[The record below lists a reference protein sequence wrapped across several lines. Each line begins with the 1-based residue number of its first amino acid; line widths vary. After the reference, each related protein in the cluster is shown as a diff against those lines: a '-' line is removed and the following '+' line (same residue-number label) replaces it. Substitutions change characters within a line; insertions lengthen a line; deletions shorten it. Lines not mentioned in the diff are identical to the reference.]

1 LGIDLNQNVNQNSD
15 SNVNS
20 NSNRDSKV
28 ISGSGSVAEA
38 LASAIKAALRYEADI
53 EKPTMGIYRPSLL
66 PSCLRRQWLIYKKGL
81 PISEEKAGIFRIG
94 ELFHGFLSQAFRSS
108 GLNVRAEEAP
118 FMIVLLSEAGEE
130 EPKPKPKPELEP
142 GLELGLRI
150 SGRADLILAIDGEA
164 YVIEAK
170 SIRRLPSE
178 PLRHHV
184 AQLQLYLAGLGLRR
198 GFLVYLDKEALRHAV
213 FPVEY
218 DASLLKGIL
227 ERARRLHEA
236 LLSDRSPEPDG
247 EPWECGYCEFR
258 AYCRPPRRRDEGGK
272 GEGEGEKGRKES
284 LRDALEA
291 FGDSIRPR
299 HSHGIGSQKME
310 AKSRNGF

>member
-1 LGIDLNQNVNQNSD
+1 VNP
-15 SNVNS
+15 
-20 NSNRDSKV
+20 KV

-38 LASAIKAALRYEADI
+38 LGSAIKAALSYEADA
-53 EKPTMGIYRPSLL
+53 EKPTMGIYHPSLL

-81 PISEEKAGIFRIG
+81 PVSEEKAGIFRIG
-94 ELFHGFLSQAFRSS
+94 ELFHGFLSRAFRSS
-108 GLNVRAEEAP
+108 GLDVRAEEAP

-130 EPKPKPKPELEP
+130 ESKSKPKLGPELGP
-142 GLELGLRI
+142 GLRI

-198 GFLVYLDKEALRHAV
+198 GFLVYLDKEALRHAI
-213 FPVEY
+213 FPIEY
-218 DASLLKGIL
+218 DASLLRGIL
-227 ERARRLHEA
+227 ERARGLHEA

-258 AYCRPPRRRDEGGK
+258 GECEGKTGRR
-272 GEGEGEKGRKES
+272 GR
-284 LRDALEA
+284 
-291 FGDSIRPR
+291 GV
-299 HSHGIGSQKME
+299 
-310 AKSRNGF
+310 

>member
-1 LGIDLNQNVNQNSD
+1 MASISIKANT
-15 SNVNS
+15 
-20 NSNRDSKV
+20 NRSTDTE
-28 ISGSGSVAEA
+28 AEA
-38 LASAIKAALRYEADI
+38 KVKLEALLSGAIKAALSYEADA

-81 PISEEKAGIFRIG
+81 PVSEEKAGIFRIG
-94 ELFHGFLSQAFRSS
+94 ELFHGFLSRAFRSS

-118 FMIVLLSEAGEE
+118 FMILLLSEAGEE
-130 EPKPKPKPELEP
+130 EPKPKPKPKLGP
-142 GLELGLRI
+142 GLRI

-184 AQLQLYLAGLGLRR
+184 AQLQLYLAGLGLKR
-198 GFLVYLDKEALRHAV
+198 GFLVYLDKEALRHAI
-213 FPVEY
+213 FPIEY
-218 DASLLKGIL
+218 DASLLRGIL

-258 AYCRPPRRRDEGGK
+258 GECEGK
-272 GEGEGEKGRKES
+272 TGRGG
-284 LRDALEA
+284 R
-291 FGDSIRPR
+291 GV
-299 HSHGIGSQKME
+299 
-310 AKSRNGF
+310 

>member
-1 LGIDLNQNVNQNSD
+1 MGTDLNQNVNSNQNL
-15 SNVNS
+15 NS
-20 NSNRDSKV
+20 NSNLNSKTSAASNAANPKV

-38 LASAIKAALRYEADI
+38 LASAIKAALRYEANA

-66 PSCLRRQWLIYKKGL
+66 PLCLRRQWLIYKKGL
-81 PISEEKAGIFRIG
+81 PVSEEKAGIFRIG
-94 ELFHGFLSQAFRSS
+94 ELFHGFLSRAFRSS
-108 GLNVRAEEAP
+108 GLDVRAEEAP
-118 FMIVLLSEAGEE
+118 FMIVLLSEGK
-130 EPKPKPKPELEP
+130 EPKL
-142 GLELGLRI
+142 GLGPGLRI

-184 AQLQLYLAGLGLRR
+184 AQLQLYLAGLGLKR
-198 GFLVYLDKEALRHAV
+198 GFLVYLDKEALRHAI
-213 FPVEY
+213 FPIEY
-218 DASLLKGIL
+218 DASLLRGIL

-258 AYCRPPRRRDEGGK
+258 GECEGK
-272 GEGEGEKGRKES
+272 TGRGG
-284 LRDALEA
+284 R
-291 FGDSIRPR
+291 GV
-299 HSHGIGSQKME
+299 
-310 AKSRNGF
+310 

>member
-1 LGIDLNQNVNQNSD
+1 MASVNIKANT
-15 SNVNS
+15 
-20 NSNRDSKV
+20 NRNTDTDTE
-28 ISGSGSVAEA
+28 AEA
-38 LASAIKAALRYEADI
+38 EAEVKVKLEALLSGAIKAALSYEADA

-66 PSCLRRQWLIYKKGL
+66 PLCLRRQWLIYKKGL
-81 PISEEKAGIFRIG
+81 PVSEEKAGIFRIG
-94 ELFHGFLSQAFRSS
+94 ELFHGFLSWAFRSS

-118 FMIVLLSEAGEE
+118 FTILLLSEAGEE
-130 EPKPKPKPELEP
+130 EPKPKPKLGP
-142 GLELGLRI
+142 GLRI

-184 AQLQLYLAGLGLRR
+184 AQLQLYLAGLGLKR
-198 GFLVYLDKEALRHAV
+198 GFLVYLDKEALRHAI
-213 FPVEY
+213 FPIEY
-218 DASLLKGIL
+218 DASLLRGIL

-258 AYCRPPRRRDEGGK
+258 GECEGK
-272 GEGEGEKGRKES
+272 TGRGG
-284 LRDALEA
+284 R
-291 FGDSIRPR
+291 GV
-299 HSHGIGSQKME
+299 
-310 AKSRNGF
+310 